1 MINLKRTELM
11 RINTTVQT
19 PVTVNGE
26 PIREV
31 ESFIYLGSVMDIKGG
46 TERDMMSRIEGCMYH
61 AEEHLGLREH
71 PHYYQTAD
79 TQFQCEVSPTCTIY
93 IWSTAMSN
101 DENTTPEDLDI
112 LQHLSQEHFQH
123 PMT

>member
-26 PIREV
+26 PISEV

-46 TERDMMSRIEGCMYH
+46 TERDMKSRIEGCMYH

-71 PHYYQTAD
+71 PHFYQTAD

-93 IWSTAMSN
+93 M
-101 DENTTPEDLDI
+101 
-112 LQHLSQEHFQH
+112 EHSH
-123 PMT
+123 VE